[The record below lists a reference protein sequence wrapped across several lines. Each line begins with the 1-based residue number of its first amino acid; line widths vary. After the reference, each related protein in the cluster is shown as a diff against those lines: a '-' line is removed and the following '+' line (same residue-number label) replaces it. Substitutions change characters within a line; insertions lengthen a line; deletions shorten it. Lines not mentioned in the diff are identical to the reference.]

1 LTGVIKEMIKARA
14 VFAPMSGVTDIP
26 FRMTARKFGCGF
38 AFTEMIDVNGIL
50 HNSRKSFKLMDRVP
64 GDDPL
69 GVQLV
74 ADEAEKLLKVALI
87 CEEKGFPVV
96 DINAGCPARKVIK
109 GGKGS
114 ALMRSPAKL
123 AGMVEKLVRT
133 LRIPVTVKIRSG
145 WDEKN
150 LNYLEVAEAAAG
162 AGAAAICVHPRTR
175 EQMYRGNAP
184 REVIRQIKETVDIP
198 VFASGNI
205 FSADDA
211 VAVFEETGCDAVF
224 VARGALGRP
233 WIFREIRNVLEGKAL
248 PLAPSFDE
256 IKEIIK
262 EHFLLCIEHYG
273 EYLAFKRMYKHMCW
287 YMKKTKGLDAVM
299 KAYRGI
305 KTPDEFA
312 VFVDSLHLD
321 ERRRLSVKER

>member
-1 LTGVIKEMIKARA
+1 MIKARV

-26 FRMTARKFGCGF
+26 CRITARKFGCGY

-50 HNSRKSFKLMDRVP
+50 YNSRKSFRLMDRVP
-64 GDDPL
+64 GDGPL

-74 ADEAEKLLKVALI
+74 TDDAEKLLKVALI

-114 ALMRSPAKL
+114 ALMRSPRKL
-123 AGMVEKLVRT
+123 AGMVEKLVKT

-145 WDEKN
+145 WDEEH
-150 LNYLEVAEAAAG
+150 LNYLEVSRAAAG

-175 EQMYRGNAP
+175 EQMYKGKAP
-184 REVIRQIKETVDIP
+184 REVIRQIKEAVDIP

-205 FSADDA
+205 FSADD
-211 VAVFEETGCDAVF
+211 VLEVFEETGCDAVF

-233 WIFREIRNVLEGKAL
+233 WIFREIKNALAGKAPL
-248 PLAPSFDE
+248 PEPSFDE

-262 EHFLLCIEHYG
+262 EHFLLCVEHHG
-273 EYLAFKRMYKHMCW
+273 ENLAVRRMYKQMCW

-299 KAYRGI
+299 KAYRSVR
-305 KTPDEFA
+305 TPDEFA
-312 VFVDSLHLD
+312 AFMDGLCMD
-321 ERRRLSVKER
+321 ERRHLSIREK